1 MFENLKALQ
10 LFEEGTDGTVFHS
23 SVLLKEGLMIL
34 DYLKK
39 AIGIFLWSTL
49 RKDSAT
55 MVLFQK
61 VLLLDNLLQSNGEKN
76 SIGIIKLKLD
86 DGVSGIICII
96 DEV

>member
-1 MFENLKALQ
+1 
-10 LFEEGTDGTVFHS
+10 
-23 SVLLKEGLMIL
+23 MIL